1 MSTAL
6 PIYCSRDEDAAEW
19 TILTRSRV
27 RIDQFSTGRPTAGV
41 SDVSRG
47 GDQKRVVHALTFG

>member
-6 PIYCSRDEDAAEW
+6 PISCSRNEDAAKW
-19 TILTRSRV
+19 SILTRSRV
-27 RIDQFSTGRPTAGV
+27 KIDQFSTGRPAAGV